1 MYKRQAAKK
10 AECDEREYSITL
22 KLPALG
28 VAVFTCTPEEI
39 EKKPAAEHSQIKKS
53 ITKTRTVRKA
63 AGKTKAAVKTAVKPV
78 TKKVTKEAPQIVNKT
93 EEKIPVKKDLT
104 EKK

>member
-1 MYKRQAAKK
+1 M
-10 AECDEREYSITL
+10 

-28 VAVFTCTPEEI
+28 VAVFTCTPEET
-39 EKKPAAEHSQIKKS
+39 EKKPAAEHGQIKKS

-78 TKKVTKEAPQIVNKT
+78 TKEAPKIVNETEPKT
-93 EEKIPVKKDLT
+93 VSEIPVKKDLT

>member
-1 MYKRQAAKK
+1 M
-10 AECDEREYSITL
+10 CSSDLTL

-28 VAVFTCTPEEI
+28 VAVFTCTLEETK
-39 EKKPAAEHSQIKKS
+39 KKPAAEHSQIKKS

-63 AGKTKAAVKTAVKPV
+63 AGKTKATVKTAVKPV

>member
-1 MYKRQAAKK
+1 MPDR
-10 AECDEREYSITL
+10 T
-22 KLPALG
+22 
-28 VAVFTCTPEEI
+28 
-39 EKKPAAEHSQIKKS
+39 PAAVRLRPVPARRKRCRRSVL
-53 ITKTRTVRKA
+53 TPDTVEMRQPA
-63 AGKTKAAVKTAVKPV
+63 KAAVKTAVKPV

>member
-1 MYKRQAAKK
+1 M
-10 AECDEREYSITL
+10 

-28 VAVFTCTPEEI
+28 VGSLYLRSGRT

-78 TKKVTKEAPQIVNKT
+78 TKTVSE
-93 EEKIPVKKDLT
+93 IPVKKDLT

>member
-1 MYKRQAAKK
+1 M
-10 AECDEREYSITL
+10 D
-22 KLPALG
+22 ALHKMAG
-28 VAVFTCTPEEI
+28 A
-39 EKKPAAEHSQIKKS
+39 HRSQDRIA
-53 ITKTRTVRKA
+53 IF
-63 AGKTKAAVKTAVKPV
+63 AGLGPPGAAAVKTAVKPV

>member
-1 MYKRQAAKK
+1 MPANIKKSLTVMIKSNGGNGVVNTRVKAAKK

-28 VAVFTCTPEEI
+28 VAVFTCTPEET

-63 AGKTKAAVKTAVKPV
+63 AGKTKSSCKNRSETGD
-78 TKKVTKEAPQIVNKT
+78 ENSI
-93 EEKIPVKKDLT
+93 
-104 EKK
+104 

>member
-1 MYKRQAAKK
+1 MAWQ
-10 AECDEREYSITL
+10 S
-22 KLPALG
+22 LPALRKK
-28 VAVFTCTPEEI
+28 T

-93 EEKIPVKKDLT
+93 EEKIPVKKELDREEIIL
-104 EKK
+104 

>member
-1 MYKRQAAKK
+1 M
-10 AECDEREYSITL
+10 

-28 VAVFTCTPEEI
+28 VAVFTCTPEET

-53 ITKTRTVRKA
+53 IISERMSVVKTN
-63 AGKTKAAVKTAVKPV
+63 AAVKTAGKPL